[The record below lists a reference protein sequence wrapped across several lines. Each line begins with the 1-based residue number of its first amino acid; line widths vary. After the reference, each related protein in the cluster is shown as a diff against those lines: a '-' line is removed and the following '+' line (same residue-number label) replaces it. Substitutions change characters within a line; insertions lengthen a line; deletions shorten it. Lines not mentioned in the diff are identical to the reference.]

1 MDNELNESK
10 EYLDQII
17 DASGTIATR
26 MIDEF
31 SRDHLEMFE
40 KIVFFMESRNQNQ
53 EAIYIAQALLDRHS
67 ENGKIFLLDSFI
79 S

>member
-1 MDNELNESK
+1 
-10 EYLDQII
+10 
-17 DASGTIATR
+17 

-40 KIVFFMESRNQNQ
+40 KIVFFMESRNQYQ

-67 ENGKIFLLDSFI
+67 ENGKIFLFSHGNFEIFI
-79 S
+79 SGKPVQMAKMV